1 MEGTRRNQAA
11 AHRVD
16 LVNPHAQEGHIAP
29 SSMNSTAQPC
39 PTLQHAPSLSALPLT
54 PSNTD
59 GLDRMQKAEA
69 HLITS

>member
-29 SSMNSTAQPC
+29 SITDPLHTFREPCRTTAADVRAHADDQRTGAQKTDIAHSEFST
-39 PTLQHAPSLSALPLT
+39 
-54 PSNTD
+54 D
-59 GLDRMQKAEA
+59 
-69 HLITS
+69 